1 MLEYLRNAAEKPLAK
16 ILIGILT
23 FSFVGW
29 GVAEWIF
36 GNVAGNNT
44 LIRVGD
50 SDISVEQFN
59 LQKSHELAKM
69 SREQQREI
77 YSNATKQRAFSDMIL
92 QKMAVRRMSENHA
105 KKLGFVVTDTKIAT
119 EIRTSPEFQ
128 SNGHFSAILFDKL
141 LIDNGYTESSYADA
155 IRNDIL
161 SSYVLGAL
169 NIDVP
174 VPMFAARAEYNAR
187 NAQRQIEYATVKFDD
202 FKVGDPTDDQLRDF
216 YAKNPHVIPEH
227 RAVSY
232 ILVPADLSKPDEYDS
247 AYTTA
252 QHVEDDIFAGETMKQ
267 AASNNKARY
276 VTIPAFAIDKR
287 PVDKVLTDTI
297 VNKIFAM
304 DEGTESELI
313 ETKYG
318 FVIFRVD
325 NVIPAHNAE
334 FADVKNSLIAGWRR
348 DQQRTQA
355 YIRANELLSG
365 LNNGTVLSDKRSVVV
380 TRASGA
386 PVDVLVATFRGK
398 EGANS
403 IVPGSDAFYVL
414 HIAKAVLPIE
424 NPAKMDDI
432 RAEMKNMQKRE
443 ISDDYNSFLNRKYPI
458 KVNTK
463 NYNHLIS
470 K

>member
-44 LIRVGD
+44 LVRVGD
-50 SDISVEQFN
+50 SDVSVEQFN
-59 LQKSHELAKM
+59 LQKTQELSKL

-77 YSNATKQRAFSDMIL
+77 YSDVTKVRAFSDVIL
-92 QKMAVRRMSENHA
+92 QKMVVRRMTENHA
-105 KKLGFVVTDTKIAT
+105 KNLGFVVTDAKIAN

-128 SNGHFSAILFDKL
+128 SNGHFSAVLFDRL
-141 LIDNGYTESSYADA
+141 LSDNGYTEFSYADA
-155 IRNDIL
+155 VRNEIL
-161 SSYVLGAL
+161 NSYVLGAL
-169 NIDVP
+169 NVDIP

-187 NAQRQIEYATVKFDD
+187 NAQRQIEYVTVKFDD
-202 FKVGDPTDDQLRDF
+202 FKIGDPTDDGLREF

-232 ILVPADLSKPDEYDS
+232 ILIPADLSKPDEYDN
-247 AYTTA
+247 AYSTA
-252 QHVEDDIFAGETMKQ
+252 QHVEDDIFAGETMAR
-267 AASNNKARY
+267 AASNNHARY
-276 VTIPAFAIDKR
+276 ETVSAFSADKR
-287 PVDKVLTDTI
+287 PVNPLLTDAV

-304 DEGTESELI
+304 DEGSESELI
-313 ETKYG
+313 ETKQG

-325 NVIPAHNAE
+325 NIIPAHNAD
-334 FADVKNSLIAGWRR
+334 FADVKKDLVTAWRR

-365 LNNGTVLSDKRSVVV
+365 LNNGDALPGKRLVIVS
-380 TRASGA
+380 RASGA
-386 PVDVLVATFRGK
+386 PVDVLVAAFRGK
-398 EGANS
+398 NNSNS
-403 IVPGSDAFYVL
+403 IVPGTDAFYVL
-414 HIAKAVLPIE
+414 HIDKSVTPIE
-424 NPAKMDDI
+424 NTSKLDDV
-432 RAEMKNMQKRE
+432 RAGLRNIQKRE
-443 ISDDYNSFLNRKYPI
+443 MSDDYNSFLNRKYPVR
-458 KVNTK
+458 VNTK
-463 NYNHLIS
+463 NYNRIIA